1 MAFDAKVE
9 ATDVMLVAIVIV
21 TLIIAISFAI
31 LWIFTKDVYLDLYF
45 LLDSFFDAQNTA
57 ASSSLAELAFSSDIY
72 KLAIIFAIVVVDNLS
87 RILVTSFIIA
97 AVIDILNYANIEEL
111 LNEFR
116 AKFFGNHIIVCDYN
130 GLAEELMQKLRNK
143 GIKYLFIVN
152 STEKAAKL
160 SARHI
165 PNLSLD
171 FTEEKSLVLA
181 GIKNAKAIV
190 FASESDVDNTLGALV
205 ARKLNPNIRI
215 LLRLKDEHSRKKAYI
230 AGADMA
236 VIPEHLAGLE
246 MGEFIIK
253 GIKAG
258 T

>member
-1 MAFDAKVE
+1 MAFEAKVE

-21 TLIIAISFAI
+21 AIVIAVSFAI
-31 LWIFTKDVYLDLYF
+31 LWIFTRDIYLDLYF
-45 LLDSFFDAQNTA
+45 VLDSFFDAQNTA
-57 ASSSLAELAFSSDIY
+57 ASSSLAELAFSSGTY
-72 KLAIIFAIVVVDNLS
+72 KLATIFAVVVVDNLS

-116 AKFFGNHIIVCDYN
+116 AKFFSGHIIICDYN
-130 GLAEELMQKLRNK
+130 ELAEELMQKLRSK
-143 GIKYLFIVN
+143 GTKYLLVVN

-160 SARHI
+160 SAKHI

-171 FTEEKSLVLA
+171 FTKEKTLRLA
-181 GIKNAKAIV
+181 GIQNAKAIV
-190 FASESDVDNTLGALV
+190 FVSESDVDNTLGALV
-205 ARKLNPNIRI
+205 ARRLNPDIKI

-236 VIPEHLAGLE
+236 VIPEHLAGIE
-246 MGEFIIK
+246 IGEFVIR
-253 GIKAG
+253 GVKAG
-258 T
+258 A